1 MAKPL
6 TDDQLKVLID
16 TELRQSYGYG
26 SGKLEQQRRKAE
38 YFFLAEPKEEL
49 APPAIEGRSRVVDT
63 TVRNTVLGMEGPLL
77 KTFYGSDNVFEF
89 EESRPE
95 DAPKAKLI
103 SEYVN
108 HVFRRVNPGYT
119 ITATWIREALMQKV
133 GIVKVWWDPS
143 DIESREDYTGQTI
156 EQVTMLMDDGELEII
171 DQKSYPDE
179 DAEKQQKQVLQQM
192 EQQLAQMAQAAQGNP
207 QAAQQLQAAQAQYE
221 HAKDQ
226 PAPML
231 YDISVKRTKSG
242 GRARIENVPP
252 EEFLISKRAKSI
264 AESPLTAHRF
274 KRTIAE
280 LKADGYTLP
289 DPLPSD
295 DAGAQFSMERV
306 ERLDYVDYDAY
317 AQDSN
322 DTNIDPAQRTVWVI
336 ESYLKCDYD
345 GDGLLEW
352 RKVTKCGTS
361 ILDNEECDGPPF
373 VALGSIPLPHVFYGM
388 CPADLAIEPQKIKTS
403 LKRAA
408 LDNQYLQA
416 NGRYFAVENQVNLD
430 DLLNS
435 RPGGV
440 VRIKNAGAVGRLDQA
455 TGDVAGTM
463 QMLEAVE
470 LDTEEATGWTRQSQG
485 GNGLQLSQTATQA
498 NIITNRADSRIETI
512 SRYMAETGWTEL
524 GLMIFKL
531 VQRYQ
536 KKAEMV
542 KVAGEWVNI
551 DPREWHT
558 GFSLNINVGLG
569 TGNKDQLVSHLMAL
583 KQAQMV
589 GLQTGHATPQNLYN
603 ADQKLA
609 NALGFKNGDEFFTD
623 PSKMPPKPPQQ
634 DPALVKAQLDDQAHQ
649 REMALKAQQ
658 SQMDAQMEQYKAQ
671 VQAQAQMQIDQNRQ
685 QAMAQQHALEIQH
698 KAELAQLEQQFKDQ
712 QHARDAS
719 LKQYEIDQDN
729 ATKVAVA
736 EIQAGTGP
744 AAEKAQGLQ
753 VEQLQAPI
761 MEHLAALHDKIDRS
775 ARMQTHIVHNPD
787 GTKYAVK
794 VDPQEQGAL

>member
-6 TDDQLKVLID
+6 TEDQLKVLID

-26 SGKLEQQRRKAE
+26 SGKLEQQRRRAE

-77 KTFYGSDNVFEF
+77 KTFYGSDNIFEF
-89 EESRPE
+89 EETKPE

-143 DIESREDYTGQTI
+143 DIESREDYTGQTL
-156 EQVTMLMDDGELEII
+156 EQVTLLLDDDELEII
-171 DQKSYPDE
+171 DQKAYEDE
-179 DAEKQQKQVLQQM
+179 DAAKQQQAMLSKM
-192 EQQLAQMAQAAQGNP
+192 EQQLAAMAQQAQTNP
-207 QAAQQLQAAQAQYE
+207 QAAQQLQGAQAQYE
-221 HAKDQ
+221 QAKAQ
-226 PAPML
+226 PAPQL

-242 GRARIENVPP
+242 GRVRIENVPP

-264 AESPLTAHRF
+264 AESPFTAHRF
-274 KRTIAE
+274 QRTIAE
-280 LKADGYTLP
+280 LKAQGYTLP
-289 DPLPSD
+289 DPLPGD

-322 DTNIDPAQRTVWVI
+322 GTSVDPAQRRVWVL
-336 ESYLKCDYD
+336 ESYVQCDYD

-352 RKVTKCGTS
+352 RKVVKCGTA
-361 ILDNEECDGPPF
+361 ILANDEFDGPPF

-416 NGRYFAVENQVNLD
+416 NGRYFAEEGQVNLD
-430 DLLNS
+430 DLLNN

-440 VRIKNAGAVGRLDQA
+440 VRIKRQGAVGRLDQGV
-455 TGDVAGTM
+455 GDVAGTM

-498 NIITNRADSRIETI
+498 NIITNRADSRVESI
-512 SRYMAETGWTEL
+512 SRYMAETGFSEL

-531 VQRYQ
+531 VQRHQ

-542 KVAGEWVNI
+542 KLSGQWVNV

-558 GFSLNINVGLG
+558 GFTLNINVGLG
-569 TGNKDQLVSHLMAL
+569 TGNKDQLVQHLMLLGQRQVQAL
-583 KQAQMV
+583 QL
-589 GLQTGHATPQNLYN
+589 GYATPQNLYA
-603 ADQKLA
+603 ADQKLT
-609 NALGFKNGDEFFTD
+609 NALGFKNSNEFFTD
-623 PSKMPPKPPQQ
+623 PKEVPPRPQQQ
-634 DPALVKAQLDDQAHQ
+634 DPYIVKAQADQQSH
-649 REMALKAQQ
+649 MAELQFKAQQ
-658 SQMDAQMEQYKAQ
+658 GEADRQHMAQ
-671 VQAQAQMQIDQNRQ
+671 VEQIKAQMQMAVDRNRQ
-685 QAMAQQHALEIQH
+685 DAEAQQHALKVQYDARL
-698 KAELAQLEQQFKDQ
+698 AEMQEQNRHAQEAARLELERWKAQLASDTAIYIAQLNNQAKT
-712 QHARDAS
+712 DAAQ
-719 LKQYEIDQDN
+719 LAADRAAQTE
-729 ATKVAVA
+729 
-736 EIQAGTGP
+736 TGP
-744 AAEKAQGLQ
+744 MNGNA
-753 VEQLQAPI
+753 
-761 MEHLAALHDKIDRS
+761 
-775 ARMQTHIVHNPD
+775 
-787 GTKYAVK
+787 
-794 VDPQEQGAL
+794 

>member
-1 MAKPL
+1 MAKIPL
-6 TDDQLKVLID
+6 TDDQLRVLID

-26 SGKLEQQRRKAE
+26 SGKLEQQRRRAE
-38 YFFLAEPKEEL
+38 YFFLAEAKEEL
-49 APPAIEGRSRVVDT
+49 APPAIEGRSKVVDT

-77 KTFYGSDNVFEF
+77 KTFYGSDNIFEF
-89 EESRPE
+89 EETKPE

-119 ITATWIREALMQKV
+119 ITTTWIREALLQKR

-156 EQVTMLMDDGELEII
+156 EQVALLMDDKELDII
-171 DQKSYPDE
+171 EQESYPDE
-179 DAEKQQKQVLQQM
+179 DAAKQQQSMLQQM
-192 EQQLAQMAQAAQGNP
+192 EQQLAQMAQAAQANP
-207 QAAQQLQAAQAQYE
+207 QAAQPLQAAQAQYE
-221 HAKDQ
+221 QAKAQ
-226 PAPML
+226 PAPQL
-231 YDISVKRTKSG
+231 YDVSFKRTKSG
-242 GRARIENVPP
+242 GRIRIENVPP

-264 AESPLTAHRF
+264 AESPFTAHRF

-317 AQDSN
+317 AQDTN
-322 DTNIDPAQRTVWVI
+322 DSSIDPAQRTVWVV
-336 ESYLKCDYD
+336 EAYLQCDYD

-352 RKVTKCGTS
+352 RKVVKCGNVT
-361 ILDNEECDGPPF
+361 LANDEFDGAPF
-373 VALGSIPLPHVFYGM
+373 VALGSIPLPHVFYGI
-388 CPADLAIEPQKIKTS
+388 CPGDLAIEPQKIKTS

-416 NGRYFAVENQVNLD
+416 NGRYFAVEGQVNLD

-435 RPGGV
+435 RPGGI
-440 VRIKNAGAVGRLDQA
+440 VRIKNQGAVGRLDQA

-463 QMLEAVE
+463 QMLEAE
-470 LDTEEATGWTRQSQG
+470 ERDAEEATGWTRQSQG

-498 NIITNRADSRIETI
+498 NIITNRADSRVETI
-512 SRYMAETGWTEL
+512 SRYMAETGFTEL

-542 KVAGEWVNI
+542 KLGGQWVNI

-583 KQAQMV
+583 KQQQMLA
-589 GLQTGHATPQNLYN
+589 LQTGHATPENLYN
-603 ADQKLA
+603 ADRKLA

-623 PSKMPPKPPQQ
+623 PKQMPAKPPQQ
-634 DPALVKAQLDDQAHQ
+634 DPAIAKAEADQQSHMAELQFKAHQGEADRQHTAQVEQIKAQL
-649 REMALKAQQ
+649 
-658 SQMDAQMEQYKAQ
+658 
-671 VQAQAQMQIDQNRQ
+671 QMQVDRNRQ
-685 QAMAQQHALEIQH
+685 EAEAQQHALKVQYDAH
-698 KAELAQLEQQFKDQ
+698 LAELQEQNRHAQEAARIELERWKAQLASDTAIFIAQLNNQAKT
-712 QHARDAS
+712 DA
-719 LKQYEIDQDN
+719 
-729 ATKVAVA
+729 
-736 EIQAGTGP
+736 
-744 AAEKAQGLQ
+744 AQ
-753 VEQLQAPI
+753 
-761 MEHLAALHDKIDRS
+761 LAADR
-775 ARMQTHIVHNPD
+775 AAQTVTEPTD
-787 GTKYAVK
+787 GNA
-794 VDPQEQGAL
+794 